1 MVAIKTEGLT
11 KTYIRKYLFSSKKT
25 IALENLNLEIED
37 GKVFGLLG
45 LNGSGKT
52 TLLKLLVG
60 LLFPTKG
67 SAYIFGEM
75 VPHLSLLS
83 RIGYLPE
90 FPCFLMYLTASE
102 LLHFYGKLYDFST
115 KERERR
121 VEKTLDLVDLR
132 ENRND
137 RLADFSKGMLERIGM
152 AQVLLHDPEL
162 LLLDEP
168 TSGLDPLGVKKM
180 RQTILR
186 LKEEG
191 KTILLSSHFVTEV
204 ERVCDQVGIL
214 HKGRLKRV
222 IEIRGL
228 KVSLEDL
235 FAETVSE
242 EVV

>member
-1 MVAIKTEGLT
+1 MTAIRTENLT
-11 KTYIRKYLFSSKKT
+11 KIYIRKQLFHSKKT
-25 IALENLNLEIED
+25 QALDGLNLEIED

-60 LLFPTKG
+60 LLFPTEG
-67 SAYIFGEM
+67 SIYIFGQK

-102 LLHFYGKLYDFST
+102 ILHFYGKLYSFSL
-115 KERERR
+115 KEREKR

-152 AQVLLHDPEL
+152 AQVLLHNPEL

-214 HKGRLKRV
+214 HQGRMKRV
-222 IEIRGL
+222 IEMRGL
-228 KVSLEDL
+228 KVNLEDL

-242 EVV
+242 DVV

>member
-1 MVAIKTEGLT
+1 MVAIRTENLT
-11 KTYIRKYLFSSKKT
+11 KIYIRKHLFSSKKT
-25 IALENLNLEIED
+25 NALENLNLEIED
-37 GKVFGLLG
+37 RKVFGLLG

-67 SAYIFGEM
+67 SVYIFEQKF
-75 VPHLSLLS
+75 PHLSLLS

-102 LLHFYGKLYDFST
+102 ILHFYGKLYGLST
-115 KERERR
+115 KEREKK
-121 VEKTLDLVDLR
+121 VEETLDLVDLK

-168 TSGLDPLGVKKM
+168 TSGLDPLGIKKM

-204 ERVCDQVGIL
+204 ERVCDQAGIL
-214 HKGRLKRV
+214 HKGKLKRV
-222 IEIRGL
+222 IEMRGL
-228 KVSLEDL
+228 ESSLEDL
-235 FAETVSE
+235 FTETVSE
-242 EVV
+242 DV

>member
-1 MVAIKTEGLT
+1 MVAIRTENLT
-11 KTYIRKYLFSSKKT
+11 KIYIRKQLFRSKKT
-25 IALENLNLEIED
+25 QALDGLNLEIEN

-60 LLFPTKG
+60 LLFPTEG
-67 SAYIFGEM
+67 SIYIFGQR

-83 RIGYLPE
+83 RVGYLPE
-90 FPCFLMYLTASE
+90 FPCFLMYLSASE
-102 LLHFYGKLYDFST
+102 LLHFYGKLYDFSA
-115 KERERR
+115 KEREKR
-121 VEKTLDLVDLR
+121 VAETLNLVDLKD
-132 ENRND
+132 NKND

-204 ERVCDQVGIL
+204 ERVCDQAGIL
-214 HKGRLKRV
+214 HKGKLKRV
-222 IEIRGL
+222 IEMRGL
-228 KVSLEDL
+228 EVSLEDL
-235 FAETVSE
+235 FTETVSE
-242 EVV
+242 DVV

>member
-1 MVAIKTEGLT
+1 MAAIKTENLT
-11 KTYIRKYLFSSKKT
+11 KIYIRRHLFWSRKT
-25 IALENLNLEIED
+25 KALENLNLEIED

-67 SAYIFGEM
+67 SIYIFGQK

-90 FPCFLMYLTASE
+90 FPCFLMYLTAGE
-102 LLHFYGKLYDFST
+102 LLHFYGKLYGFPL
-115 KERERR
+115 KERTKKLEAILDF
-121 VEKTLDLVDLR
+121 VELK

-137 RLADFSKGMLERIGM
+137 RLADFSKGMLERVGL

-186 LKEEG
+186 LRDEG
-191 KTILLSSHFVTEV
+191 KTILLSSHLVTEV

-214 HKGRLKRV
+214 HHGRLK
-222 IEIRGL
+222 
-228 KVSLEDL
+228 KVVDGKGWEGRLEDL
-235 FAETVSE
+235 FSETVSGE
-242 EVV
+242 G

>member
-1 MVAIKTEGLT
+1 MVAIRTENLT
-11 KTYIRKYLFSSKKT
+11 KIYIRKHLFSSKKT
-25 IALENLNLEIED
+25 NALENLNLEIEHR
-37 GKVFGLLG
+37 KVFGLLG

-67 SAYIFGEM
+67 SVYIFGQR

-102 LLHFYGKLYDFST
+102 LLHFYGKLYGLST
-115 KERERR
+115 KEREKK
-121 VEKTLDLVDLR
+121 VEATLDLVDLKD
-132 ENRND
+132 NRND

-168 TSGLDPLGVKKM
+168 TSGLDPLGIKKM

-191 KTILLSSHFVTEV
+191 KTILLSSHFVTEA

-214 HKGRLKRV
+214 HKGKLIRV
-222 IEIRGL
+222 VEMRGL
-228 KVSLEDL
+228 ESSLEDL
-235 FAETVSE
+235 FTETVSGD
-242 EVV
+242 V

>member
-1 MVAIKTEGLT
+1 MVAIRTENLT
-11 KTYIRKYLFSSKKT
+11 KVYIRKHLFWSKKT
-25 IALENLNLEIED
+25 YALENLNLEIED
-37 GKVFGLLG
+37 RKVFGLLG

-60 LLFPTKG
+60 LLFPTRG
-67 SAYIFGEM
+67 SAYIFGQR

-102 LLHFYGKLYDFST
+102 LLHFYGKLCGFSM
-115 KERERR
+115 KERQKR
-121 VEKTLDLVDLR
+121 VEETLDLVDIR

-137 RLADFSKGMLERIGM
+137 RLADFSKGMLERVGI

-186 LKEEG
+186 LREEG
-191 KTILLSSHFVTEV
+191 KTILLSSHLVTEV
-204 ERVCDQVGIL
+204 ERVCDRVGIL
-214 HKGRLKRV
+214 HKGELKRV
-222 IEIRGL
+222 VEMKGL
-228 KVSLEDL
+228 EVSLEDL
-235 FAETVSE
+235 FTETVSE
-242 EVV
+242 EV

>member
-1 MVAIKTEGLT
+1 MVAIRTEGLT
-11 KTYIRKYLFSSKKT
+11 KIYKRKYLFTSKKT
-25 IALENLNLEIED
+25 NALENLNLEIED
-37 GKVFGLLG
+37 RKVFGLLG

-67 SAYIFGEM
+67 SAYIFGQR
-75 VPHLSLLS
+75 VPHISLLS

-102 LLHFYGKLYDFST
+102 ILHFYGKLHGFSL
-115 KERERR
+115 KEREKR
-121 VEKTLDLVDLR
+121 VESALDLVDLR

-214 HKGRLKRV
+214 HKGKLKRV
-222 IEIRGL
+222 VELGGL
-228 KVSLEDL
+228 EVSLEDL

-242 EVV
+242 EV

>member
-1 MVAIKTEGLT
+1 MVAIKTENLT
-11 KTYIRKYLFSSKKT
+11 KIYERKYLFRSKKT
-25 IALENLNLEIED
+25 NALENLNLEIED

-67 SAYIFGEM
+67 SIYILGQK

-90 FPCFLMYLTASE
+90 FPCFLMYLTAGE
-102 LLHFYGKLYDFST
+102 LLHFYGKLYGFSLN
-115 KERERR
+115 ERKKK
-121 VEKTLDLVDLR
+121 VEAMLDVVELKN
-132 ENRND
+132 NRND
-137 RLADFSKGMLERIGM
+137 RLADFSKGMLERVGL

-180 RQTILR
+180 RETILR
-186 LKEEG
+186 LRDEG
-191 KTILLSSHFVTEV
+191 KTILLSSHLVTEV
-204 ERVCDQVGIL
+204 ERVCDEVGIL
-214 HKGRLKRV
+214 HQGRLKKIV
-222 IEIRGL
+222 DVKGL
-228 KVSLEDL
+228 EGSLEDI
-235 FAETVSE
+235 FSEAVSE
-242 EVV
+242 EG

>member
-1 MVAIKTEGLT
+1 MVAIRTENLT
-11 KTYIRKYLFSSKKT
+11 KIYIRKHLFSTKKT
-25 IALENLNLEIED
+25 SALENLNLEIED
-37 GKVFGLLG
+37 KKVFGLLG

-67 SAYIFGEM
+67 SIYIFGQRI
-75 VPHLSLLS
+75 PHLSLLS

-90 FPCFLMYLTASE
+90 IPCFLMYLTASE
-102 LLHFYGKLYDFST
+102 ILHFYGKLYGFSL
-115 KERERR
+115 KERKRR
-121 VEKTLDLVDLR
+121 VGNTLDLVDLK

-168 TSGLDPLGVKKM
+168 TSGLDPLGIKKM
-180 RQTILR
+180 RQTMLR
-186 LKEEG
+186 LKDEG

-214 HKGRLKRV
+214 HKGKLKRV
-222 IEIRGL
+222 VEMKGL
-228 KVSLEDL
+228 EVSLEDL

-242 EVV
+242 DLV

>member
-1 MVAIKTEGLT
+1 MVAIRTENLT
-11 KTYIRKYLFSSKKT
+11 KIYIRKYVFSSKKT
-25 IALENLNLEIED
+25 RGLENLNLEIED
-37 GKVFGLLG
+37 RKVFGLLG

-67 SAYIFGEM
+67 SAYIFGQR
-75 VPHLSLLS
+75 VPHISLLS
-83 RIGYLPE
+83 RVGYLPE

-102 LLHFYGKLYDFST
+102 ILHFYGKLYDFSL
-115 KERERR
+115 KEREKR
-121 VEKTLDLVDLR
+121 VESALDLVDLR

-168 TSGLDPLGVKKM
+168 TSGLDPLGIKKM

-186 LKEEG
+186 LKDEG

-204 ERVCDQVGIL
+204 ERVCDQAGIL
-214 HKGRLKRV
+214 HKGKLKRV
-222 IEIRGL
+222 VEMRGL
-228 KVSLEDL
+228 EVSLEDL
-235 FAETVSE
+235 FTETVSE
-242 EVV
+242 EV

>member
-1 MVAIKTEGLT
+1 MVAIRTENLT
-11 KTYIRKYLFSSKKT
+11 KIYKRKYLLRSKKT
-25 IALENLNLEIED
+25 IGLENLNLEIED
-37 GKVFGLLG
+37 RKVFGLLG

-60 LLFPTKG
+60 LLFPTRG
-67 SAYIFGEM
+67 SSYIFGQRI
-75 VPHLSLLS
+75 PHLSILS

-90 FPCFLMYLTASE
+90 IPCFLMYLTASE
-102 LLHFYGKLYDFST
+102 ILHFYGKLYDFST
-115 KERERR
+115 KEKERR
-121 VEKTLDLVDLR
+121 VEKTLDLVDLK

-137 RLADFSKGMLERIGM
+137 RLTYFSKGMLERIGM
-152 AQVLLHDPEL
+152 AQVLLHDPEI

-168 TSGLDPLGVKKM
+168 TSGLDPLGIKKM

-186 LKEEG
+186 LKQEG

-214 HKGRLKRV
+214 HKGKLKRV
-222 IEIRGL
+222 VELKGL
-228 KVSLEDL
+228 EVSLEDF

-242 EVV
+242 DIV

>member
-1 MVAIKTEGLT
+1 MVAIRTENLT
-11 KTYIRKYLFSSKKT
+11 KVYIRRHLFWSKKT
-25 IALENLNLEIED
+25 NALENLNLEIED
-37 GKVFGLLG
+37 RKVFGLLG

-67 SAYIFGEM
+67 SVYIFGQE

-102 LLHFYGKLYDFST
+102 ILHFYGKLYGFSV
-115 KERERR
+115 RERDKK
-121 VEKTLDLVDLR
+121 VEETLDLVDLKD
-132 ENRND
+132 NRND

-162 LLLDEP
+162 LVLDEP
-168 TSGLDPLGVKKM
+168 TSGLDPLGIKKM

-186 LKEEG
+186 LREEG

-214 HKGRLKRV
+214 HKGELKRV
-222 IEIRGL
+222 VDMEGL
-228 KVSLEDL
+228 KVGLEDL
-235 FAETVSE
+235 FTDTVSGD
-242 EVV
+242 V

>member
-1 MVAIKTEGLT
+1 MVAIRTEDLT
-11 KTYIRKYLFSSKKT
+11 KVYIRKHLFSAKKT
-25 IALENLNLEIED
+25 TALENLNLEIED
-37 GKVFGLLG
+37 RKVFGLLG

-67 SAYIFGEM
+67 SVNIFGQK
-75 VPHLSLLS
+75 VPRLSLLS

-102 LLHFYGKLYDFST
+102 LLHFYGKLYDFSK
-115 KERERR
+115 KEREKR
-121 VEKTLDLVDLR
+121 VEETLDLVDLKD
-132 ENRND
+132 NRND

-162 LLLDEP
+162 LILDEP
-168 TSGLDPLGVKKM
+168 TSGLDPLGIKKM

-191 KTILLSSHFVTEV
+191 KTILLSSHFVTEA
-204 ERVCDQVGIL
+204 EKVCDQVGIL
-214 HKGRLKRV
+214 HKGELKRLV
-222 IEIRGL
+222 EMRGL

-235 FAETVSE
+235 FTETVSGDL
-242 EVV
+242 

>member
-11 KTYIRKYLFSSKKT
+11 KVYKRTHLFWTKRT
-25 IALENLNLEIED
+25 RALENLDLEIED
-37 GKVFGLLG
+37 RKVFGLLG

-60 LLFPTKG
+60 LIFPTEG
-67 SAYIFGEM
+67 SSYIFGQK
-75 VPHLSLLS
+75 VPNLSILS

-90 FPCFLMYLTASE
+90 IPCFLMYLTASE
-102 LLHFYGKLYDFST
+102 LLHFYGKLYRFSP
-115 KERERR
+115 RERKKR
-121 VEKTLDLVDLR
+121 VESTLDLVDLR

-137 RLADFSKGMLERIGM
+137 RLTDFSKGMLERIGI

-168 TSGLDPLGVKKM
+168 ASGLDPLGIKKL

-191 KTILLSSHFVTEV
+191 KTIVLSSHFVTEV
-204 ERVCDQVGIL
+204 ERVCDEVGIL
-214 HKGRLKRV
+214 HKGKLKRV
-222 IEIRGL
+222 VEMKGRE
-228 KVSLEDL
+228 KSLEDI
-235 FAETVSE
+235 FGETVTE
-242 EVV
+242 EGE

>member
-67 SAYIFGEM
+67 SIYIFGQK

-102 LLHFYGKLYDFST
+102 LLHFYGKLYGFSL
-115 KERERR
+115 KERRR
-121 VEKTLDLVDLR
+121 KVEALLDLVELK
-132 ENRND
+132 ENSND

-222 IEIRGL
+222 VEMRGL
-228 KVSLEDL
+228 GVSLEDL
-235 FAETVSE
+235 FTETVSGD
-242 EVV
+242 V

>member
-1 MVAIKTEGLT
+1 MVAIKTENLT
-11 KTYIRKYLFSSKKT
+11 KIYERKYLFRSKKT
-25 IALENLNLEIED
+25 NALENLNLEIED

-67 SAYIFGEM
+67 SIYILGQR

-102 LLHFYGKLYDFST
+102 LLHFYAKLYGLSLN
-115 KERERR
+115 ERKKK
-121 VEKTLDLVDLR
+121 VEAMLDLVELK
-132 ENRND
+132 NSRND
-137 RLADFSKGMLERIGM
+137 RLADFSKGMLERVGL

-186 LKEEG
+186 LRDEG
-191 KTILLSSHFVTEV
+191 KTILLSSHLVTEV
-204 ERVCDQVGIL
+204 ERVCDEVGIL
-214 HKGRLKRV
+214 HQGSLKKIVDVKGWEGRL
-222 IEIRGL
+222 
-228 KVSLEDL
+228 EDI
-235 FAETVSE
+235 FSETVSGE
-242 EVV
+242 G

>member
-1 MVAIKTEGLT
+1 MVAIRTENLT
-11 KTYIRKYLFSSKKT
+11 KIYKRKHLFGSKKT
-25 IALENLNLEIED
+25 IALENLNFEVED
-37 GKVFGLLG
+37 RKVFGLLG

-60 LLFPTKG
+60 LLFPTEG
-67 SAYIFGEM
+67 SIYIFGQR

-90 FPCFLMYLTASE
+90 FPCFLMYLSASE
-102 LLHFYGKLYDFST
+102 ILHFYGKLYGFSK
-115 KERERR
+115 KERDKR
-121 VEKTLDLVDLR
+121 VEETLDLVDLR

-180 RQTILR
+180 RQTLLR

-191 KTILLSSHFVTEV
+191 KTIILSSHLVTEV
-204 ERVCDQVGIL
+204 EKVCDGVGIL
-214 HKGRLKRV
+214 HKGKLKTV
-222 IEIRGL
+222 VEMEGL
-228 KVSLEDL
+228 EGRLEDL
-235 FAETVSE
+235 FTETVSE
-242 EVV
+242 DVV

>member
-1 MVAIKTEGLT
+1 MVAIRTENLT
-11 KTYIRKYLFSSKKT
+11 KIYIRKHLFSSKKT
-25 IALENLNLEIED
+25 SALENLNLEIED
-37 GKVFGLLG
+37 RKVFGLLG

-67 SAYIFGEM
+67 FAYIFGQR
-75 VPHLSLLS
+75 VPHLSILS

-102 LLHFYGKLYDFST
+102 ILHFYGKLYDFSV
-115 KERERR
+115 KEREKR
-121 VEKTLDLVDLR
+121 VERTLDLVELKD
-132 ENRND
+132 NRND

-168 TSGLDPLGVKKM
+168 TSGLDPLGIKKM

-214 HKGRLKRV
+214 HKGKLKRV
-222 IEIRGL
+222 VEMKGLEI
-228 KVSLEDL
+228 SLEDL
-235 FAETVSE
+235 FTETVSE
-242 EVV
+242 EV

>member
-1 MVAIKTEGLT
+1 MVAIRTENLT
-11 KTYIRKYLFSSKKT
+11 KIYIRKHLFKSKKT
-25 IALENLNLEIED
+25 KALEALNLEIED

-60 LLFPTKG
+60 LLFPTRG
-67 SAYIFGEM
+67 SAYIFGQR

-102 LLHFYGKLYDFST
+102 LLHFYGKLYGFSL

-121 VEKTLDLVDLR
+121 IEKTLDLVDLR

-204 ERVCDQVGIL
+204 ERVCGQVGIL

-222 IEIRGL
+222 VEMKGL
-228 KVSLEDL
+228 EGSLEDV

>member
-1 MVAIKTEGLT
+1 MVAIKTENLT
-11 KTYIRKYLFSSKKT
+11 KIYKRRYLLRSKKT
-25 IALENLNLEIED
+25 IALESLNLEIED
-37 GKVFGLLG
+37 GRVFGLLG

-67 SAYIFGEM
+67 SIYIFGQRI
-75 VPHLSLLS
+75 PHLSLLS

-90 FPCFLMYLTASE
+90 IPCFLMYLTAGE
-102 LLHFYGKLYDFST
+102 ILHFYGKLYDFSS
-115 KERERR
+115 KEREKR
-121 VEKTLDLVDLR
+121 VEETLDLVDLK

-191 KTILLSSHFVTEV
+191 KTILLSSHLVTEV

-214 HKGRLKRV
+214 HRGKLKRV
-222 IEIRGL
+222 VELKGL
-228 KVSLEDL
+228 EVSLEDL

-242 EVV
+242 EV

>member
-1 MVAIKTEGLT
+1 GL
-11 KTYIRKYLFSSKKT
+11 
-25 IALENLNLEIED
+25 
-37 GKVFGLLG
+37 
-45 LNGSGKT
+45 
-52 TLLKLLVG
+52 
-60 LLFPTKG
+60 
-67 SAYIFGEM
+67 
-75 VPHLSLLS
+75 
-83 RIGYLPE
+83 
-90 FPCFLMYLTASE
+90 
-102 LLHFYGKLYDFST
+102 ST
-115 KERERR
+115 KEREKK
-121 VEKTLDLVDLR
+121 VEETLDLVDLK

-168 TSGLDPLGVKKM
+168 TSGLDPLGIKKM

-214 HKGRLKRV
+214 HKGKLKRV
-222 IEIRGL
+222 VEMRGL

-235 FAETVSE
+235 FTETVSE
-242 EVV
+242 DV

>member
-1 MVAIKTEGLT
+1 MVAIRTENLT
-11 KTYIRKYLFSSKKT
+11 KVYIRRHLFWSKKT
-25 IALENLNLEIED
+25 NALENLNVEVED
-37 GKVFGLLG
+37 RKVFGLLG

-60 LLFPTKG
+60 LLFPTRG
-67 SAYIFGEM
+67 SAYIFGQR

-102 LLHFYGKLYDFST
+102 ILHFYGKLCGFFT
-115 KERERR
+115 KEREKR
-121 VEKTLDLVDLR
+121 VEQTLDLVGLR

-152 AQVLLHDPEL
+152 AQVLLHDPDL

-180 RQTILR
+180 RQTIVR

-191 KTILLSSHFVTEV
+191 RTILLSSHLVTEV
-204 ERVCDQVGIL
+204 EKVCDQVGIL
-214 HKGRLKRV
+214 HRGKLKRV
-222 IEIRGL
+222 IEVKRLEG
-228 KVSLEDL
+228 SLEDL
-235 FAETVSE
+235 FTETVSE
-242 EVV
+242 

>member
-1 MVAIKTEGLT
+1 MVAIKTENLT
-11 KTYIRKYLFSSKKT
+11 KTYIRKSLFSSKKT
-25 IALENLNLEIED
+25 IALQNLDLEIEE

-60 LLFPTKG
+60 LLFPTRG
-67 SAYIFGEM
+67 SAYIFRQK

-102 LLHFYGKLYDFST
+102 LLHFYGKLYGLSLN
-115 KERERR
+115 ERNKK
-121 VEKTLDLVDLR
+121 VEAMLDLVELKN
-132 ENRND
+132 NRND
-137 RLADFSKGMLERIGM
+137 RLADFSKGMLERVGL

-168 TSGLDPLGVKKM
+168 TSGLDPLGVRKM
-180 RQTILR
+180 REIILR
-186 LKEEG
+186 LRDEG
-191 KTILLSSHFVTEV
+191 KTILLSSHLVTEV

-214 HKGRLKRV
+214 HQGRLKKIVDVKGWEGR
-222 IEIRGL
+222 
-228 KVSLEDL
+228 LEDI
-235 FAETVSE
+235 FSETVSGE
-242 EVV
+242 G

>member
-1 MVAIKTEGLT
+1 MVAIRTENLT
-11 KTYIRKYLFSSKKT
+11 KIYKRKYLFSSKKT

-37 GKVFGLLG
+37 RKVFGLLG

-60 LLFPTKG
+60 LLFPTEG
-67 SAYIFGEM
+67 SIYIFGQR

-83 RIGYLPE
+83 RVGYLPE
-90 FPCFLMYLTASE
+90 FPCFLMYLSASE
-102 LLHFYGKLYDFST
+102 LLHFYGKLYSFSL
-115 KERERR
+115 KEREKR

-204 ERVCDQVGIL
+204 ERVCDQAGIL
-214 HKGRLKRV
+214 HKGKLKRV
-222 IEIRGL
+222 IEMRGL
-228 KVSLEDL
+228 EVSLEDL
-235 FAETVSE
+235 FTETVSE
-242 EVV
+242 DVV

>member
-1 MVAIKTEGLT
+1 MVAIKTENLT
-11 KTYIRKYLFSSKKT
+11 KIYVRKHLFSSKKT
-25 IALENLNLEIED
+25 NALENLNLEIED

-60 LLFPTKG
+60 LLFPTRG
-67 SAYIFGEM
+67 SAHIFGQR

-90 FPCFLMYLTASE
+90 FPCFLMYLTAGE
-102 LLHFYGKLYDFST
+102 ILNFYGKLYGFSR
-115 KERERR
+115 KEREKR
-121 VEKTLDLVDLR
+121 VEETLDLVELK

-152 AQVLLHDPEL
+152 AQVLLHDPDL

-168 TSGLDPLGVKKM
+168 TSGLDPLGVKKL

-186 LKEEG
+186 LKAEG
-191 KTILLSSHFVTEV
+191 KTILLSSHLVTEV

-214 HKGRLKRV
+214 HQGRLKKIV
-222 IEIRGL
+222 DVKGL
-228 KVSLEDL
+228 EGRMEDI
-235 FAETVSE
+235 FSETVSGE
-242 EVV
+242 G

>member
-1 MVAIKTEGLT
+1 MMIAIRTEGLT
-11 KTYIRKYLFSSKKT
+11 KIYKRKYLFGSKRT
-25 IALENLNLEIED
+25 IALEDLNLEIED
-37 GKVFGLLG
+37 RKVYGLLG

-67 SAYIFGEM
+67 CAYIFGKR

-90 FPCFLMYLTASE
+90 FPSFLIYLTASE
-102 LLHFYGKLYDFST
+102 ILHFYGKLYGFSV
-115 KERERR
+115 KERRKR
-121 VEKTLDLVDLR
+121 VGRTLDLVDLK

-168 TSGLDPLGVKKM
+168 TSGLDPLGIKKM

-186 LKEEG
+186 LREEG
-191 KTILLSSHFVTEV
+191 RTILLSSHFVTEV

-214 HKGRLKRV
+214 HKGKLKKV
-222 IEIRGL
+222 VELRGL
-228 KVSLEDL
+228 GVSLEDI
-235 FAETVSE
+235 FSDTVSE
-242 EVV
+242 EV

>member
-1 MVAIKTEGLT
+1 MVAIRTENLT
-11 KTYIRKYLFSSKKT
+11 KIYIRKHLFKSKKT
-25 IALENLNLEIED
+25 KALEALNLEIED

-67 SAYIFGEM
+67 SAYIFGERI
-75 VPHLSLLS
+75 PHLSLLS

-102 LLHFYGKLYDFST
+102 LLHFYGKLYGFSL

-204 ERVCDQVGIL
+204 ERVCDQAGIL
-214 HKGRLKRV
+214 HKGKLKRV
-222 IEIRGL
+222 IEMRGL
-228 KVSLEDL
+228 EGSLEDL
-235 FAETVSE
+235 FTETVSGD
-242 EVV
+242 V

>member
-1 MVAIKTEGLT
+1 MVAIRTEGLT
-11 KTYIRKYLFSSKKT
+11 KVYKRKYLFRSKQT
-25 IALENLNLEIED
+25 IALENLNLEIGE
-37 GKVFGLLG
+37 GSVFGLLG

-67 SAYIFGEM
+67 SAYIFGER
-75 VPHLSLLS
+75 VPNLFALS

-90 FPCFLMYLTASE
+90 FPCFLTYLTANE
-102 LLHFYGKLYDFST
+102 ILHFYGKLYGFSL
-115 KERERR
+115 KERNKR
-121 VEKTLDLVDLR
+121 VEMTLDLVELS

-152 AQVLLHDPEL
+152 AQVLLHDPEV

-168 TSGLDPLGVKKM
+168 TSGLDPLGIRKM

-186 LKEEG
+186 LREEG

-204 ERVCDQVGIL
+204 EKVCDKAGIL
-214 HKGRLKRV
+214 HMGRLKRV
-222 IEIRGL
+222 VELRGEEVNLEEI
-228 KVSLEDL
+228 
-235 FAETVSE
+235 FAETVSKE
-242 EVV
+242 M